1 MPSTLKR
8 LLFGLAFSALG
19 NGLTLPLL
27 IVYLH
32 DIRGLQTTTA
42 GLIVAWIAGVQFC
55 LTPVVGWLV
64 DRLGPR
70 PVLMQGLLIEAAGVA
85 CFPLITSTGSAVLV
99 TSL

>member
-64 DRLGPR
+64 D
-70 PVLMQGLLIEAAGVA
+70 
-85 CFPLITSTGSAVLV
+85 
-99 TSL
+99 